1 MGSEVSTGMTELV
14 VPDGKCGS
22 PRVLNF
28 GSFKKLRRLSIG
40 DDCFSNARK
49 VKFGGLKS
57 LESISVGY
65 GNFYNASF
73 EMKSILIHNE

>member
-1 MGSEVSTGMTELV
+1 MGSEVSTDMTELV

-40 DDCFSNARK
+40 DYCFGNARK

-57 LESISVGY
+57 LESISIGDY
-65 GNFYNASF
+65 SF
-73 EMKSILIHNE
+73 EYASLELKSVLIHSE